1 MRTIALVI
9 VVWSIVVSPTR
20 AAEYLQTLK
29 EGSWVCSTPEAY
41 DAAIAQERRGNEK
54 LEELKTRLLDQKQC
68 IYMDADFVEKL
79 MAPFARVVERQGTK
93 VKVEFTVQYRKRLQ
107 TLHRQISR
115 VTLVGWTE
123 AGNLLDKEIL

>member
-9 VVWSIVVSPTR
+9 VVWSLVVSPTR

-29 EGSWVCSTPEAY
+29 DGSWVCTTPEAY
-41 DAAIAQERRGNEK
+41 DAAIVQARRGSET
-54 LEELKTRLLDQKQC
+54 LEDLKTRLLDQKQC
-68 IYMDADFVEKL
+68 IYMDADFVAKM
-79 MAPFARVVERQGTK
+79 MAPFAKVVERQGTK

-123 AGNLLDKEIL
+123 GENLLDKEIL